1 MRLENSRL
9 KKLQKRETLE
19 LDKVFKA
26 IPDLYFRLDTGNKIV
41 DYNAL
46 EDSDLYSGPREFI
59 GKKIE
64 DIFSLKHAEQF
75 EKAIDEARKTKS
87 LVKVEYSLPLP
98 GGKKE
103 YEARLLTFRK
113 DHIIVVVHDISERKK
128 MEEALKTY
136 QFFLEEI
143 IEART
148 VDLKIAN
155 EKLKLEIDE
164 RIRIGKALKESEEK
178 FRLIFNR
185 GNDAKFV
192 YPFSEKGMGHFVEVN
207 EIACKRLGYSK
218 EELLRL
224 SPKDISHSDSFKN
237 APDLMR
243 KLNKDGRVVFEAVHM
258 TKDGREI
265 PVEISSQ
272 VFNLNKKKMI
282 LSIARDI
289 SERKKKEE
297 EIRKQNIFLK
307 NVIESLNHP
316 FYVIDAID
324 YKVKMANSYSSLQ
337 KGIPCYKQTHHLDKP
352 CDLHG
357 KVCPLKMIK
366 EKKRSVTVE
375 HVHLDKGGKERFVE
389 VHGHPIFDSEGNVI
403 QLIEYT
409 IDITKQ
415 KRVFEEANTLANVIR
430 QTTDCIVL
438 TDLSGNI
445 QYVNPMFE
453 KITGYAFE
461 EVNGKNPRILRSEN
475 AAYPSG
481 FYEKLWDTIG
491 NGNIWNGEFLNKKKN
506 GEDYIEE
513 ASIFPV
519 RDQQTGEIICYGAVK
534 KDITLRRELEEK
546 LKKSYKEVV
555 SLKEKAESA
564 SRLKSQFLANMSH
577 DIRTPL
583 NTIMGF
589 ANLLL
594 KGEQRAVQRDYLKNI
609 QVSGQGLL
617 NLINDILDFSKIEA
631 GQLDFYK
638 QTFLLKDF
646 MESIGS
652 IFEIQFKK
660 KKIDFEKIIAKNV
673 PDMVYNDK
681 WRMSQVLVNLL
692 SNALKFTDE
701 GNVSIHTD
709 YNKSKDRIVFKVKD
723 TGVGIEKKYFEKI
736 FEPFSQV
743 YSSNAFDKKGTGLG
757 LAICK
762 NLTTLLGGDL
772 TVHSKPGIG
781 SEFTFEIPA
790 NSNKI
795 ESRREA
801 VIDNRVMERKMDIE
815 VKKNNKILI
824 AEDNLVNQVLLV
836 EQFKNEGFVSI
847 LIAENGREAIDVASE
862 QDPDLILMDI
872 QMPLMNGNEAIAELR
887 KRGYQGPILA
897 LSALARREDIE
908 KSLEA
913 GAVDYITK
921 PIDFDKFFI
930 QISKYL
936 KVKQKQNKNSKET
949 AEAKKSSNKI
959 KESTSQRVRNA
970 YIKDAKGKLNVIK
983 GILKNKNFEESKKE
997 LKVIAHGYKGNARYL
1012 GLDNLEI
1019 AANVLD
1025 NGLNN
1030 DEPDNII
1037 RDLTQKMAD
1046 ILKSIIEENS

>member
-1 MRLENSRL
+1 M
-9 KKLQKRETLE
+9 
-19 LDKVFKA
+19 DKVFKA

-46 EDSDLYSGPREFI
+46 EGSDRYSAPGEFI
-59 GKKIE
+59 GKKVE
-64 DIFSLKHAEQF
+64 DIFPLKLAEQF
-75 EKAIDEARKTKS
+75 EKAIDETRKTKS
-87 LVKVEYSLPLP
+87 LVKVEYSLPIP

-136 QFFLEEI
+136 QYYLEEI

-148 VDLKIAN
+148 VDLKIVN
-155 EKLKLEIDE
+155 EKLKVEIDE

-192 YPFSEKGMGHFVEVN
+192 HPLSEKGMGHFIEVN

-224 SPKDISHSDSFKN
+224 SPKDISHSDSFKQT
-237 APDLMR
+237 PDLMR
-243 KLNKDGRVVFEAVHM
+243 KLNKEGRVVFEAVHM
-258 TKDGREI
+258 TRDGRDI
-265 PVEISSQ
+265 PVEVSSQ
-272 VFNLNKKKMI
+272 VFTLNKKKMI

-324 YKVKMANSYSSLQ
+324 YKVKLANSFSGLQ
-337 KGIPCYKQTHHLDKP
+337 KGTPCYKQMHHLDEP
-352 CDLHG
+352 CDMYG
-357 KVCPLKMIK
+357 KACPLKTIK

-375 HVHLDKGGKERFVE
+375 HVHFGKEGKERFIE

-403 QLIEYT
+403 QMIEYT
-409 IDITKQ
+409 IDITEQ

-438 TDLSGNI
+438 TDLDGNI
-445 QYVNPMFE
+445 RYVNPMFE
-453 KITGYAFE
+453 KITGYTFE
-461 EVNGKNPRILRSEN
+461 EMNGKNPRILRSEN
-475 AAYPSG
+475 AVYPSG
-481 FYEKLWDTIG
+481 YYEKLWETIG
-491 NGNIWNGEFLNKKKN
+491 NGNTWNGEFLNRKKN
-506 GEDYIEE
+506 GEDYIED

-594 KGEQRAVQRDYLKNI
+594 KNEQREVQRDYLKKI
-609 QVSGQGLL
+609 EVSGQGLL

-631 GQLDFYK
+631 GQLDISR
-638 QTFLLKDF
+638 QTFLLKDL

-652 IFEIQFKK
+652 IFEIQFKR
-660 KKIDFEKIIAKNV
+660 KKIDFEKKIAKNV
-673 PDMVYNDK
+673 PNMVYNDK

-692 SNALKFTDE
+692 SNALKFTGE
-701 GNVSIHTD
+701 GKVSIHTG
-709 YNKSKDRIVFKVKD
+709 YKKSQDRVVFKVKD
-723 TGVGIEKKYFEKI
+723 TGVGIAKKYFEKI

-743 YSSNAFDKKGTGLG
+743 FSPGTYDKKGTGLG

-772 TVHSKPGIG
+772 TVHSKPGVG
-781 SEFTFEIPA
+781 SEFIFEIPA
-790 NSNKI
+790 DSDKI

-801 VIDNRVMERKMDIE
+801 VIDHRVIEGKRGIE
-815 VKKNNKILI
+815 VKKDNKILI
-824 AEDNLVNQVLLV
+824 AEDNLVNQVLMV
-836 EQFKNEGFVSI
+836 EQFKNEGFNSI
-847 LIAENGREAIDVASE
+847 LTAGNGREAIDTASE
-862 QDPDLILMDI
+862 QTPDLILMDI
-872 QMPLMNGNEAIAELR
+872 QMPVMDGNEAIAELK
-887 KRGYQGPILA
+887 KRGYEGPILA

-921 PIDFDKFFI
+921 PIDFDKFFL

-936 KVKQKQNKNSKET
+936 KVKQKQNKNKKET
-949 AEAKKSSNKI
+949 VEAKRRSNKI

-970 YIKDAKGKLNVIK
+970 YMKDAKEKLKVIK
-983 GILKNKNFEESKKE
+983 GILKNKNFEERKKK

-1012 GLDNLEI
+1012 GLDNLEM
-1019 AANVLD
+1019 AAKALD

-1030 DEPDNII
+1030 NAPDSTI
-1037 RDLTQKMAD
+1037 RNLTQKMAG
-1046 ILKSIIEENS
+1046 ILKSIIDENS